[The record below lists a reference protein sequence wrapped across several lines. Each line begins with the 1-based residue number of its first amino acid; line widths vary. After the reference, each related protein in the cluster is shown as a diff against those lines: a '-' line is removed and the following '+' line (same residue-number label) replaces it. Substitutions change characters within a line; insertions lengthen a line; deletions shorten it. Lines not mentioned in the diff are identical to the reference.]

1 MESWWADLEPVQ
13 LSDAV
18 NQKAVTQVKD
28 YLKAFSFD
36 KTVKQRDDILVTLLK
51 LKAAA
56 SELP

>member
-1 MESWWADLEPVQ
+1 
-13 LSDAV
+13 
-18 NQKAVTQVKD
+18 VKD

-36 KTVKQRDDILVTLLK
+36 ETVKQRDDILVTLLR

>member
-1 MESWWADLEPVQ
+1 MESWWADLKPVQ
-13 LSDAV
+13 LSDAL

-36 KTVKQRDDILVTLLK
+36 ETVKQRDDILVTLLR

>member
-1 MESWWADLEPVQ
+1 MESWWADLKPMQ
-13 LSDAV
+13 LSDAL

-28 YLKAFSFD
+28 YLKAFSFAE
-36 KTVKQRDDILVTLLK
+36 TVKQRDDILVTLLR